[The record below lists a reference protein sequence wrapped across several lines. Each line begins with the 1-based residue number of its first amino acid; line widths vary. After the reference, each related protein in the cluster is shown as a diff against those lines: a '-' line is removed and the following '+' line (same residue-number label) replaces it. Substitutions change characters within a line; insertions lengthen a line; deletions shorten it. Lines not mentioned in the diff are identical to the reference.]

1 MREIQNRAPV
11 IAFALAIILSGCAS
25 ATNFVANANQYR
37 NSYNGTLLGGIYF
50 HTVQPLTFNP
60 LPTEFEESSKE
71 GRGRIN
77 QIQYPLT
84 SAISMRLGK
93 NGLGEIAKA
102 HGIKSIYYADI
113 ERWSAVFGL
122 WSSEVVHIYGR

>member
-1 MREIQNRAPV
+1 MTREMNFRAA
-11 IAFALAIILSGCAS
+11 AFALVLALILSGCAS
-25 ATNFVANANQYR
+25 SFFANANQYR
-37 NSYNGTLLGGIYF
+37 NSYNGTLFGGIYF

-60 LPTEFEESSKE
+60 LPTEFEADSKE
-71 GRGRIN
+71 GRGRVN

-84 SAISMRLGK
+84 SAISVRLGK

-102 HGIKSIYYADI
+102 HGITRIYYADI

-122 WSSEVVHIYGR
+122 WSAEVVHIYGR

>member
-1 MREIQNRAPV
+1 MIPKISYRVPV
-11 IAFALAIILSGCAS
+11 FALVVAFILSGCAS
-25 ATNFVANANQYR
+25 SFFANANQYR
-37 NSYNGTLLGGIYF
+37 NSYNGTLFGGIYF

-60 LPTEFEESSKE
+60 LPTEFEEGSKE

-102 HGIKSIYYADI
+102 QGIQKIYYADI
-113 ERWSAVFGL
+113 ERWSALFGL